1 MEPFDLIGPGEKG
14 FLPNTADF
22 TIPEDY
28 NPQVIKINVKATPPP
43 YGITVTTFTADE
55 LAIIEA
61 CDAIKEFLLAKN
73 KNYGNSALEPQRIF
87 SKAHSN
93 EQILIRMDDKLSR
106 IKNSSEPKM
115 NDIVDLTGYLI
126 LYIVKKEWTSEI
138 KEMID

>member
-1 MEPFDLIGPGEKG
+1 M
-14 FLPNTADF
+14 
-22 TIPEDY
+22 PEDY
-28 NPQVIKINVKATPPP
+28 HDGWVNPNAEQITPYNMPATKINI
-43 YGITVTTFTADE
+43 ITKSYNPCEITCKGYTADE

-87 SKAHSN
+87 SKASSE
-93 EQILIRMDDKLSR
+93 EQLLVRMDDKLSR
-106 IKNSSEPKM
+106 IKNSGEPKM